1 MATAISSAP
10 ARRSV
15 NIKTRR
21 TRLYLSGAAILLA
34 GWLGAATIYA
44 NAGDESSDT
53 LGYEFV
59 NGVAY
64 PILAYE
70 SKAYRHDLERF
81 GGKAA
86 IMADDFSRWLSGLWV
101 GKRLAYTLATLAT
114 AAALACVLTARRL
127 PRDD

>member
-15 NIKTRR
+15 TTRR
-21 TRLYLSGAAILLA
+21 RLYLASAAILLA
-34 GWLGAATIYA
+34 GWVGAAAIYA
-44 NAGDESSDT
+44 TAPDANSDA

-59 NGVAY
+59 DGVAY

-70 SKAYRHDLERF
+70 SKSYRHDLERF
-81 GGKAA
+81 GGKSA
-86 IMADDFSRWLSGLWV
+86 IMADDFNRWFSGLWV

-114 AAALACVLTARRL
+114 GAALACFLTARSL

>member
-15 NIKTRR
+15 TTRR
-21 TRLYLSGAAILLA
+21 RLYLAGAAILLA
-34 GWLGAATIYA
+34 GWVGAAAIYA
-44 NAGDESSDT
+44 TAPDERSDA

-59 NGVAY
+59 DGVAY

-70 SKAYRHDLERF
+70 SKSYRHDLERF

-86 IMADDFSRWLSGLWV
+86 IMADDFNRWFSGLWI
-101 GKRLAYTLATLAT
+101 GKHLAYTLATLAT
-114 AAALACVLTARRL
+114 GAALACVLAARRL
-127 PRDD
+127 PR

>member
-15 NIKTRR
+15 TTKRR
-21 TRLYLSGAAILLA
+21 LHLVGAAILLA
-34 GWLGAATIYA
+34 GWIGAAAIYA
-44 NAGDESSDT
+44 NAGDESGDA

-59 NGVAY
+59 DGVAY

-70 SKAYRHDLERF
+70 SKSYRHDLERF

-86 IMADDFSRWLSGLWV
+86 IMADDFNRWFSGLWI

-114 AAALACVLTARRL
+114 GAALACFLTARRR
-127 PRDD
+127 PGDD

>member
-1 MATAISSAP
+1 MT
-10 ARRSV
+10 
-15 NIKTRR
+15 TRR
-21 TRLYLSGAAILLA
+21 RFYLIGTAILLA
-34 GWLGAATIYA
+34 GWIGATAIYA
-44 NAGDESSDT
+44 TASDDDGDA

-59 NGVAY
+59 DGVAY

>member
-10 ARRSV
+10 ALRSV
-15 NIKTRR
+15 TIRARR
-21 TRLYLSGAAILLA
+21 TRLYLVGAAILLA
-34 GWLGAATIYA
+34 GWIGAAAIYA
-44 NAGDESSDT
+44 SASDERSDT

-59 NGVAY
+59 DGVAY
-64 PILAYE
+64 PILASE
-70 SKAYRHDLERF
+70 SKSYRHDLERF

-114 AAALACVLTARRL
+114 GAALACFIVARRL

>member
-10 ARRSV
+10 VRRSV
-15 NIKTRR
+15 TTRR
-21 TRLYLSGAAILLA
+21 RLYLAGAAILLA
-34 GWLGAATIYA
+34 GWVGATAIYA
-44 NAGDESSDT
+44 GASDENSDT

-59 NGVAY
+59 DGVAY

-70 SKAYRHDLERF
+70 SKSYRHDLERF

-86 IMADDFSRWLSGLWV
+86 IMADDFNRWFSGLWV

-114 AAALACVLTARRL
+114 GAALACFLTARRRS
-127 PRDD
+127 RDD

>member
-15 NIKTRR
+15 TIRVRR
-21 TRLYLSGAAILLA
+21 TRLYLAGATILLA
-34 GWLGAATIYA
+34 GWIGAAAIYA
-44 NAGDESSDT
+44 SAPDEDSDA

-86 IMADDFSRWLSGLWV
+86 IMADDFNRWFSGLWV
-101 GKRLAYTLATLAT
+101 GKHLAYTLATLASGG
-114 AAALACVLTARRL
+114 ALLCFLVARRR
-127 PRDD
+127 PGDD